1 MVGAAWLL
9 VALPAQALG
18 PPAFATDEI
27 LVNVEELDDQRIPE
41 IGSGPGGRSV
51 IVWQS
56 RNQDNPGWGVYG
68 RLLNADGE
76 PVAEAFRAND
86 FDLGSHDGQQV
97 RMAPDGSFVVAWNGP
112 DSGSARAV
120 IQARR
125 FGSDGLPLGPD
136 QRISDSVDDIQIL
149 PRFGLA
155 AGGVLAI
162 AWEGR
167 GVTGPNFN
175 IIAREFD
182 GQDRPLGPPSQINT
196 FDLGAQRN
204 AELVMNADGQQLAA
218 WQSASEDG
226 NDWGI
231 VAACGQFGQGFARPI
246 RVNQTVTGGQA
257 RPRAAIAED
266 GRFVVVWHD
275 NTGLSTFTYRR
286 VMARIFAADCSPLS
300 DEIQVNQFDERIQDL
315 PHVAIAGDGRI
326 LVVWQSFTPEFEDQ
340 GIYGRGLRLDGRFL
354 GDEFLISSEREA
366 FQDFPAVAG
375 LPDGGF
381 VVTWESAGQDE
392 SGYGIFA
399 RRFFGPAPAAIEVLS
414 GDNQTARVNTAFAEP
429 IRLGVIDQW
438 GEPRIGQPV
447 RLKVPASGPSARFEN
462 GASVIELLTDDVG
475 EIEARL
481 TAGAQPGG
489 FSISANVIETG
500 VSVRFGLI
508 NEAAPRPVPALGG
521 LGALMLL
528 FAVALIASRLLPRS

>member
-1 MVGAAWLL
+1 VWLL
-9 VALPAQALG
+9 VALPALSMD
-18 PPAFATDEI
+18 PTAFATAERLI
-27 LVNVEELDDQRIPE
+27 NSEELDDQRIPE

-68 RLLNADGE
+68 RLLNSDGE
-76 PVAEAFRAND
+76 PVADEFRAND

-97 RMAPDGSFVVAWNGP
+97 RMAPDGSFVVAWNGA
-112 DSGSARAV
+112 DARSSRAV

-125 FGSDGLPLGPD
+125 FGPDGLPLGPD
-136 QRISDSVDDIQIL
+136 QRISDAVDDIQIL

-155 AGGVLAI
+155 AGGALAV

-167 GVTGPNFN
+167 GVTGPSFN
-175 IIAREFD
+175 IIARELD
-182 GQDRPLGPPSQINT
+182 GQDRPLGPPRQVNT

-204 AELVMNADGQQLAA
+204 AELVMNADGQQVAA
-218 WQSASEDG
+218 WQSVGEDG

-231 VAACGQFGQGFARPI
+231 VAACGQFGQGFGLPI
-246 RVNQTVTGGQA
+246 LVNQTTTGGQA
-257 RPRAAIAED
+257 RPRAAIADD
-266 GRFVVVWHD
+266 GRFVIVWHD
-275 NTGLSTFTYRR
+275 NIGQSTFTYRR
-286 VMARIFAADCSPLS
+286 VMARIFSPDCSPLS

-315 PHVAIAGDGRI
+315 PHVAIAGDGRV

-340 GIYGRGLRLDGRFL
+340 GIYGRGLRLDGSFL

-399 RRFFGPAPAAIEVLS
+399 RRFFGPAPAMIEVQS

-429 IRLGVIDQW
+429 IRLRVIDQW

-447 RLKVPASGPSARFEN
+447 RLKVPSTGPSARFEN
-462 GASVIELLTDDVG
+462 GATVIELLTDDVG
-475 EIEARL
+475 QIEASL
-481 TAGAQPGG
+481 TAGALPGA

-500 VSVRFGLI
+500 ISVRFGLT
-508 NEAAPRPVPALGG
+508 NEAPPRPVPALGR
-521 LGALMLL
+521 LGALILL
-528 FAVALIASRLLPRS
+528 FAVVLIATRVLPRN